1 MIFLPLPLAK
11 TIKLCQRAE
20 STLLLGHQRTL
31 TGRATAVGQG
41 GRCWMLW
48 SSTGF
53 EMGRMGRISL
63 HLTHFLRISDA
74 NLWRISCELF
84 HLVMLILALAPATGD
99 RSSQSHCRLDSALW
113 YTVSKQDFWCLFCL
127 VFPRQIFVPCGPRFL
142 RTPWFLGID
151 ISIHSLFF
159 EAARP
164 CRMTLRPGWTGLEDR
179 VMRSFGNQGL
189 EISK

>member
-1 MIFLPLPLAK
+1 MIKTRQVVFDTVSLYEYDVMIFLPLPLAK

-74 NLWRISCELF
+74 NL
-84 HLVMLILALAPATGD
+84 
-99 RSSQSHCRLDSALW
+99 
-113 YTVSKQDFWCLFCL
+113 
-127 VFPRQIFVPCGPRFL
+127 
-142 RTPWFLGID
+142 
-151 ISIHSLFF
+151 
-159 EAARP
+159 
-164 CRMTLRPGWTGLEDR
+164 
-179 VMRSFGNQGL
+179 
-189 EISK
+189 